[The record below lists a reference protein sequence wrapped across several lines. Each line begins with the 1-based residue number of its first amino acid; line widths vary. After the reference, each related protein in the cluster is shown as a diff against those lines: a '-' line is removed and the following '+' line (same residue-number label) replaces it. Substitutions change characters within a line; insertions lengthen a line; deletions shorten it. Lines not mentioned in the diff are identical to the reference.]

1 MKSKNNKISIIVS
14 AYNTEKYIEKCILS
28 LLNQKYEN
36 IEIIII
42 NDNSKDKTWDVI
54 KNIAKDNNK
63 IVAINNKENH
73 GLSYNRNMGLK
84 KSTGD
89 YIGFIDSDDYISDDY
104 YEKMLNKMLKENAD
118 ICVCDMNLVYEK
130 NDTSLTVACGGKERI
145 DFINKG
151 LAASCCNKLFKKDII
166 TSYQFSEGKVNEDL
180 AVVLP
185 IVIKSN
191 KVAYENSVAYNY
203 VQRENSIQN
212 SKITDKR
219 FDIFYGVDLT
229 LDRIKDVDNYK
240 EYADSIVFQQLI
252 SLFLY
257 VFTTEPK
264 FTQRVKWFRKY
275 SKLIKKYNPKENI
288 YLKDFITTSGRK
300 HRIYYRL
307 LLKEIDLGL
316 VVSATILSFV
326 YDFLKKITTKN
337 VIKKE
342 LSIDSLVK
350 AAKKNQAQKDI
361 VNISVV
367 IPNYNYEKF
376 LIERLYSILNQ
387 QVRIGELIILD
398 DCSKDNSQQLIRRIT
413 NKLEEHMNI
422 RYIFNK
428 ENSGSAFK
436 QWQKAFEESSGEYVW
451 IAEADDY
458 CDKTFLKTITKPIKE
473 NNEVVI
479 SYCDTAFIDKDGNII
494 TRSIKPEIDIM
505 KTNHWDSDFIRDGI
519 DEIKEYAFLNCTIA
533 NVSSVIFKN
542 GNYSEY
548 FKEAGKFKQAGD
560 WLFYIDI
567 MSTGKIAYSNKIL
580 NYYRLHGNNV
590 SSVMKKQ
597 KHIEEIKKIHK
608 QIENKYGLTQKQ
620 KKYIE
625 ERYEF
630 LKKVWFLEDNFD

>member
-1 MKSKNNKISIIVS
+1 MKSNNKISIIVS

-36 IEIIII
+36 IEIILI
-42 NDNSKDKTWDVI
+42 NDNSKDKTWDII
-54 KNIAKDNNK
+54 KKMAKDNDK
-63 IVAINNKENH
+63 IVAINNKENR
-73 GLSYNRNMGLK
+73 GLSYNRNMGLEK
-84 KSTGD
+84 ATGD
-89 YIGFIDSDDYISDDY
+89 YIGFIDSDDYISEDY
-104 YEKMLNKMLKENAD
+104 YEKMINKMLKDNAD

-130 NDTSLTVACGGKERI
+130 NDTSLTVSCGGKEKI

-151 LAASCCNKLFKKDII
+151 LAASCCNKLFKKNII

-185 IVIKSN
+185 IVIKAN
-191 KVAYENSVAYNY
+191 KVVYENSVAYNY

-229 LDRIKDVDNYK
+229 LDRIKGVDNYK

-257 VFTTEPK
+257 VFTSEPNFAK
-264 FTQRVKWFRKY
+264 RAKWFRKY
-275 SKLIKKYNPKENI
+275 SKLIKKYNTKDNI
-288 YLKDFITTSGRK
+288 YLKEFLSNSGRK
-300 HRIYYRL
+300 HRIYYSL

-326 YDFLKKITTKN
+326 YDCLKRIMTKN
-337 VIKKE
+337 VIKKGIT
-342 LSIDSLVK
+342 IDSLVK
-350 AAKKNQAQKDI
+350 AAINNQTQKEI
-361 VNISVV
+361 INISVV

-376 LIERLYSILNQ
+376 LIERIYSILNQ
-387 QVRIGELIILD
+387 KVKIGELIILD
-398 DCSKDNSQQLIRRIT
+398 DCSKDNSRQLIKRIT
-413 NKLEEHMNI
+413 SKLEEHMNI
-422 RYIFNK
+422 RYIFNE

-436 QWQKAFEESSGEYVW
+436 QWQKAFEESKCEYVW

-458 CDKTFLKTITKPIKE
+458 CDKSFLKTITKPIRDHE
-473 NNEVVI
+473 NVVI

-494 TRSIKPEIDIM
+494 TRTIKPEIDIM
-505 KTNHWDSDFIRDGI
+505 KTNHWDRDFVRDGI

-533 NVSSVIFKN
+533 NVSSVVFKN
-542 GNYSEY
+542 GNYSSI

-560 WLFYIDI
+560 WLFYLDI
-567 MSTGKIAYSNKIL
+567 MSTGKIAYSNKTL

-620 KKYIE
+620 KKHIE

-630 LKKVWFLEDNFD
+630 LNKVWCLEDVID